1 VAVIRGDA
9 PYEPPTDQVQ
19 LQRVVD
25 AIYKAADD
33 GKEFRF

>member
-1 VAVIRGDA
+1 VINGDA
-9 PYEPPTDQVQ
+9 PYEPPTDQVLVQ
-19 LQRVVD
+19 KVVE